1 MNSSVS
7 VKASRVER
15 QAERYFGK
23 IVLLLSEEKAIE
35 LPFLAKLL
43 YVPYEKLYFWLI
55 KKRLWND
62 CIKVEK
68 RAGKLWVSLEGP
80 RKCWLAA
87 VYRLIEPEPKPE
99 FGNEIFKQM
108 VSIGDGHK
116 RAIFAHRFEDSR
128 ILLCTFDT
136 LTRKFLF
143 HIQLK
148 PGEVLANGEIAFSL
162 RDEGGKKALSAA
174 FTLLGLVTELHI
186 DEHGELVW
194 PPYLAGWSFETI
206 HVVTINAE
214 LLERALKEKV
224 VVVSE
229 EQ

>member
-1 MNSSVS
+1 MEL
-7 VKASRVER
+7 VKRTSAEQ

-43 YVPYEKLYFWLI
+43 YVPYGKLYFWLV

-62 CIKVEK
+62 CIRVEK

-87 VYRLIEPEPKPE
+87 VFSLIEPEPKPE
-99 FGNEIFKQM
+99 FGNEIFKRM
-108 VSIGDGHK
+108 VSIGDGYK
-116 RAIFAHRFEDSR
+116 RAIFAHMLEDNTVL
-128 ILLCTFDT
+128 ICTFDN
-136 LTRKFLF
+136 LNKKFLL
-143 HIQLK
+143 HLQLK
-148 PGEVLANGEIAFSL
+148 PEEAISNGSIFVNLSNERFNKVLLEEASNS
-162 RDEGGKKALSAA
+162 
-174 FTLLGLVTELHI
+174 LGLKSAK
-186 DEHGELVW
+186 
-194 PPYLAGWSFETI
+194 PSWSFETI

-214 LLERALKEKV
+214 FLERALKEKV

-229 EQ
+229 EQS